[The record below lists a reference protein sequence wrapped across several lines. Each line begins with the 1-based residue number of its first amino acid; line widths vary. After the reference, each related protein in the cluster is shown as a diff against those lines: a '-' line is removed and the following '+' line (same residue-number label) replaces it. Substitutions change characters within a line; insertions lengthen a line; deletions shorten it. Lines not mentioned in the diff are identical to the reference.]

1 MAIGEL
7 VDKITILEIKINQ
20 FDDENQIANANRE
33 YELLMQVAHNHGVP
47 INESP
52 LREMA
57 NELFEVNSIIW
68 DTENELREL
77 EGQEDLLYQFV
88 AAARR
93 AYLTNYRR
101 YEIKRRINEMFNS
114 EIVEEKQYG

>member
-1 MAIGEL
+1 M
-7 VDKITILEIKINQ
+7 DKITILEIKINN

-57 NELFEVNSIIW
+57 DELFEVNSIIW

-77 EGQEDLLYQFV
+77 EGKEDFLRQF
-88 AAARR
+88 ASSARR

-101 YEIKRRINEMFNS
+101 YEIKRRINEVFNS
-114 EIVEEKQYG
+114 DIIEEKKYG